1 MSEEI
6 KKDIDKVI
14 ITEEDIKKK
23 VEELS
28 KRLIT
33 DYKGKDITLVAILN
47 GSLVFLSD
55 LIRQMP
61 FSMRLDT
68 VGADTYGAQTFPKT
82 EPRLLNSL
90 KVDIQGRDVLIID
103 DIIDTGKTLKR
114 VLEDISRYKP
124 RSLKTCVL
132 LNRPHRRQVELE
144 PDYCG
149 FRIGDEF
156 VVGYG
161 LDFNNCYRNL
171 PFIATLKPE
180 CYGRK

>member
-1 MSEEI
+1 MSEEMQ
-6 KKDIDKVI
+6 KDIDKI
-14 ITEEDIKKK
+14 IIPTEDIKKK
-23 VEELS
+23 IEELS
-28 KRLIT
+28 QKLIA
-33 DYKGKDITLVAILN
+33 DYKEKDLTLVAILN

-55 LIRQMP
+55 LIRKLP

-68 VGADTYGAQTFPKT
+68 IGADAYGAQTFPRT

-103 DIIDTGKTLKR
+103 DIIDTGKTLQK
-114 VLEDISRYKP
+114 VVEDINKYKP

-132 LNRPHRRQVELE
+132 LNRAQRRQVKLE

-149 FRIGDEF
+149 FELGDEF

-161 LDFNNCYRNL
+161 LDFNNRYRNL
-171 PFIATLKPE
+171 PFIATLKTE
-180 CYGRK
+180 CYGKR